1 MERVFKNIT
10 DTEQELTVT
19 LSRDEV
25 EPIVSASYQ
34 DISKKVHLDGFR
46 PGKVPMH
53 LIKKMYGESIEA
65 EEHSKLAQKYMDEI
79 FKEDNIFA
87 VSQPHLH
94 EIIKKDGG
102 IEFSLHYH
110 YIPDFDL
117 ADYKSIVVDE
127 PVHKVTDTEIEQ
139 HLEFISYKIGK
150 MEDAEVVTDKNFVV
164 TVFDKTMPIG
174 DRKSE
179 VAELEKMNTFPLN
192 LRRKQ
197 LFTELVEL
205 FMDKKVD
212 DEVLWTPPQ
221 NPDTATEEP
230 EQKIF
235 VIKNIKKIIPNEFSE
250 EVLKKISQDKFSTI
264 EDYKEEIGFRLQEVW
279 DKKSLQIVEN
289 NIIDKLVSM
298 HDIKLPEFIVE
309 EQALKMFD
317 DFKEKN
323 KLPDLVFEETGAKNI
338 YLEQSDKIIKWDLIR
353 EKIVKA
359 EDIQVEDFD
368 IADYIEKNLK
378 YPGVDAEILLNYVK
392 ENKQIINSILV
403 KKVMNFLIDFT
414 TTNEV
419 EFAESELEFDDEL
432 DEDFEEEDDI
442 FDADEEFIDEDEFDD
457 EFSEDD
463 EKDDFDDDDDVDDD
477 EDDDDDDDDEEDE
490 DDFDEDDN
498 KKKSRK

>member
-1 MERVFKNIT
+1 
-10 DTEQELTVT
+10 
-19 LSRDEV
+19 
-25 EPIVSASYQ
+25 
-34 DISKKVHLDGFR
+34 
-46 PGKVPMH
+46 
-53 LIKKMYGESIEA
+53 
-65 EEHSKLAQKYMDEI
+65 
-79 FKEDNIFA
+79 
-87 VSQPHLH
+87 
-94 EIIKKDGG
+94 
-102 IEFSLHYH
+102 
-110 YIPDFDL
+110 
-117 ADYKSIVVDE
+117 
-127 PVHKVTDTEIEQ
+127 
-139 HLEFISYKIGK
+139 
-150 MEDAEVVTDKNFVV
+150 
-164 TVFDKTMPIG
+164 
-174 DRKSE
+174 
-179 VAELEKMNTFPLN
+179 
-192 LRRKQ
+192 
-197 LFTELVEL
+197 
-205 FMDKKVD
+205 
-212 DEVLWTPPQ
+212 
-221 NPDTATEEP
+221 
-230 EQKIF
+230 
-235 VIKNIKKIIPNEFSE
+235 
-250 EVLKKISQDKFSTI
+250 
-264 EDYKEEIGFRLQEVW
+264 
-279 DKKSLQIVEN
+279 
-289 NIIDKLVSM
+289 M